1 MKKKRLALGLLLSVV
16 LVAALNGAYLKRLP
30 INVMLEVS
38 GKGCGAAT
46 ANFSKKAEGD
56 YSSRHKQTRKICLNA
71 EKQKLIFHFDTK
83 KIKNLTLAF
92 AGRFERVEILDY
104 KVGGGK
110 VVDLTERLE
119 QKRSGTVLTVNL
131 TKPVN
136 IRAGYA
142 FNEKMFVIL
151 LTLICAAAY
160 KLLGY
165 LSELAAKEGRS
176 RTDIVFVAL
185 FFTLLFV
192 PMLYIDDKESSE
204 EESRRLATVPD
215 LLADGSINQNFGR
228 QFDRWFG
235 DHFLGRKAFIGLY
248 NYTLY
253 GLDPLKVRDQL
264 LVGKNGWV
272 FSPSH
277 GEIANFQN
285 NNRFS
290 DSELKSIAG
299 YLSAIDDWCR
309 RHGKRFYFYIAP
321 SKHRVYP
328 EYYRHV
334 RKMRPDGENGTEQ
347 LISYLRTHT
356 RVKVMYPL
364 DILLAHKKRRPDVLE
379 KRHPLESARR
389 ILRLCASDAGHGGR
403 KADFVF

>member
-1 MKKKRLALGLLLSVV
+1 
-16 LVAALNGAYLKRLP
+16 
-30 INVMLEVS
+30 MLEVS

-46 ANFSKKAEGD
+46 ANFSKKAEDD

-165 LSELAAKEGRS
+165 LSDLAAKEGRS

-272 FSPSH
+272 FSRATAKLPTFR
-277 GEIANFQN
+277 ITTV
-285 NNRFS
+285 
-290 DSELKSIAG
+290 
-299 YLSAIDDWCR
+299 SA
-309 RHGKRFYFYIAP
+309 
-321 SKHRVYP
+321 
-328 EYYRHV
+328 
-334 RKMRPDGENGTEQ
+334 T
-347 LISYLRTHT
+347 
-356 RVKVMYPL
+356 
-364 DILLAHKKRRPDVLE
+364 
-379 KRHPLESARR
+379 
-389 ILRLCASDAGHGGR
+389 AS
-403 KADFVF
+403 

>member
-165 LSELAAKEGRS
+165 LSDLAAKEGRS

-264 LVGKNGWV
+264 LVGKKRLGIQPEPRRNC
-272 FSPSH
+272 
-277 GEIANFQN
+277 QL
-285 NNRFS
+285 
-290 DSELKSIAG
+290 SE
-299 YLSAIDDWCR
+299 
-309 RHGKRFYFYIAP
+309 
-321 SKHRVYP
+321 
-328 EYYRHV
+328 
-334 RKMRPDGENGTEQ
+334 
-347 LISYLRTHT
+347 
-356 RVKVMYPL
+356 
-364 DILLAHKKRRPDVLE
+364 
-379 KRHPLESARR
+379 
-389 ILRLCASDAGHGGR
+389 
-403 KADFVF
+403 